1 MHSVLVAIM
10 LVTVALVVVVL
21 LRLQRIYRRGHYGLW
36 IPSYIKGVLAKPS
49 DRDKRHG
56 PLHIV
61 FIIADHFEPGH
72 DSEPL
77 VKWLARYRAV
87 VSKHHDS
94 YGNPPRRTLHFPIE
108 QFYDQQIELLLPLC
122 REGYAE
128 IEMQLHHFDDNS
140 ETVLAKYMKGLS
152 DFARYGICQTI
163 DDPPQTRFAFV
174 HGNWALDNSAAH
186 QTPNPCGVNDEIR
199 ILSSL
204 GCFVD
209 VTFSSVLTTSQPR
222 RINSIYYA
230 TDDPQA
236 PKSYDDGVP
245 VDVGKAP
252 SGDLM
257 LLQGPLLFNWR
268 DWRYRA
274 HPAVENGDIWAGY
287 PLSPQRIP
295 LWLKANIHVLGQPNW
310 VFVKLHA
317 HGCRGTDLDALTGDS
332 FDQTLSVLEST
343 YDDGR
348 EYVLHYASVREAY
361 NIIKAAEAGKTGN
374 PEDYR
379 NFVIK
384 PYRANQT

>member
-1 MHSVLVAIM
+1 MHSALVAIM
-10 LVTVALVVVVL
+10 LVIVALVVVVL
-21 LRLQRIYRRGHYGLW
+21 SGLYRIYRRGHYGLW
-36 IPSYIKGVLAKPS
+36 IPSYIKGVFAKPS
-49 DRDKRHG
+49 DRDKRQG

-61 FIIADHFEPGH
+61 FVIADHFEPGH
-72 DSEPL
+72 SSESL
-77 VKWLARYRAV
+77 VNWLARYRAV
-87 VSKHHDS
+87 VSRHHDS
-94 YGNPPRRTLHFPIE
+94 FGNPPKRSLHFPIE
-108 QFYDQQIELLLPLC
+108 QFYDHQIELLLQLC
-122 REGYAE
+122 RDGFAE

-140 ETVLAKYMKGLS
+140 QTVLEKYQKGLS
-152 DFARYGICQTI
+152 DFARFGISQTI
-163 DDPPQTRFAFV
+163 DDPSQTRFAFV
-174 HGNWALDNSAAH
+174 HGNWALDNSAAG

-199 ILSSL
+199 ILASL

-222 RINSIYYA
+222 RINSIYYV

-245 VDVGKAP
+245 VEVGKAP

-268 DWRYRA
+268 DWRYRI

-287 PLSPQRIP
+287 PLSPRRIP

-332 FDQTLSVLEST
+332 FDQTLSALEST
-343 YDDGR
+343 YDDGK

-379 NFVIK
+379 DFVIK